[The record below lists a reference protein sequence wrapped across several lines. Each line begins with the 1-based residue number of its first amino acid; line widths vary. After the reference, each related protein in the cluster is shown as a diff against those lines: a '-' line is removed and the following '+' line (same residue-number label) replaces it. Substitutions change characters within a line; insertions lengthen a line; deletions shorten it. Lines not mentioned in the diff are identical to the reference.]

1 MNLNQE
7 RREKKARNKE
17 FTLNLLR
24 KMGYDFVMHPGGSA
38 QFKHGK
44 RSVFIAPTTGA
55 WSVQGSGPTEYGR
68 GVQHLI
74 NYLATGVNNTYE
86 R

>member
-1 MNLNQE
+1 MNLNAE

-38 QFKHGK
+38 NFMHGQ
-44 RSVFIAPTTGA
+44 RFVYIQPTTGA
-55 WSVQGSGPTEYGR
+55 WGVRLGNVVERGR

-74 NYLATGVNNTYE
+74 NYLSTGINNTY
-86 R
+86 